1 MQERIGELAVSL
13 HSGIGIGGGAGGVA
27 IILGVGLGVP
37 LGAPEV
43 VSLLA
48 AGWAGG
54 LYALSRS
61 IYRAVARKK
70 RNDLQQLSDRIAE
83 IAADSARDRLDS

>member
-1 MQERIGELAVSL
+1 MAGLAT
-13 HSGIGIGGGAGGVA
+13 
-27 IILGVGLGVP
+27 
-37 LGAPEV
+37 
-43 VSLLA
+43 

-70 RNDLQQLSDRIAE
+70 RADLQQLSDRIAE
-83 IAADSARDRLDS
+83 IAAESTRDRRDGKQTTRALPG